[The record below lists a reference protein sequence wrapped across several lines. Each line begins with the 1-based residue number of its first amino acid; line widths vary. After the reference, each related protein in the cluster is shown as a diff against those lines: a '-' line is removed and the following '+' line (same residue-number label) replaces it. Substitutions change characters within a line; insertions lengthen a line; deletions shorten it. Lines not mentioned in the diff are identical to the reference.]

1 MTVWHEMTKVGDQ
14 RAFVVRDFARSRLTG
29 YMLMFVPSSSRL
41 ALPTDEPHLA
51 AVQGYSPEYLKFLI
65 RSATSQAITAL
76 SAGNL
81 LFASRIFATFVTLY
95 PSHAEPMSLYSPLEK
110 QQALKVLVDKNLTIT
125 HTITAISI
133 AKDSTVG
140 PASGNGAQSG
150 PSNDIKEIYCEG
162 SYTLIDRA
170 TQTIKAKG
178 NYIATW
184 TPSSPFVGDLKN
196 DIDYVGLSRLMW
208 TKY

>member
-1 MTVWHEMTKVGDQ
+1 MAVTRIFLLTLTV
-14 RAFVVRDFARSRLTG
+14 AAVVSVNAGRL
-29 YMLMFVPSSSRL
+29 PSSSGL
-41 ALPTDEPHLA
+41 ALPIDQTRPQQA
-51 AVQGYSPEYLKFLI
+51 PVQGSVQGYSPEYLKFLI

-81 LFASRIFATFVTLY
+81 LFASRIFATFATLY
-95 PSHAEPMSLYSPLEK
+95 PSNAEPLSLYSPLDK
-110 QQALKVLVDKNLTIT
+110 QKALKVLVDKNLTIT
-125 HTITAISI
+125 HTITGISI
-133 AKDSTVG
+133 AKDSTGG
-140 PASGNGAQSG
+140 PAAPGNGAVASG

-178 NYIATW
+178 NFISTW
-184 TPSSPFVGDLKN
+184 TPSSPFVGDLEN
-196 DIDYVGLSRLMW
+196 DLDYVGLSRLMW